1 MLWQLL
7 LLLRLCPVR
16 LQIGA
21 TIGISWKIAFIA
33 ARIRA
38 GFGAIFMGF
47 CRSSL
52 LLQTRKYITT
62 TNRLS
67 HYQLD
72 RLLRQQRF
80 TRHQHY
86 RRPGHCQASVL
97 PCLALKSSTYL
108 PKLLSRRIALATCS
122 KMSSPNDEENFH
134 PSPPVNRISPSEV
147 PDTLDKSL
155 LTVQVELTGLK
166 IDQPREL
173 PIYRKQF
180 KNDLLLLHSVSN
192 IVKVEKDDGGKKE
205 TDILLLLRPD
215 IKLDLSGMSEELRSF
230 LKGKQEVEIRPYTL
244 ELDYDFW
251 RADEILMAILPADL
265 LDEVPSGFTMTGHI
279 AHMNLRDE
287 YLPYKRIIGQIVL
300 DKNPKV
306 RTVVNK
312 LDSIDTVFRTFEM
325 EVLAGEPDFNVEQH
339 ESNCR
344 FQFDFSKVYWN
355 SRLHTEHDRL
365 ISTFKP
371 GEAVCDV
378 FAGVGPFAVP
388 AGKRNVIVL
397 ANDLNKNSFDSMVHN
412 IKLNKVEKTVIPYNL
427 DGREFIR
434 ISRRELKSLAETKK
448 TLVIPARSRHA
459 KDDDGKRKIE
469 VIQIPSRYSHY
480 VMNLPD
486 SAITFLDAFRGL
498 HADDDDYD
506 DDTKLPYIHVHCFHK
521 SDPNESKPSDDEV
534 HSALRQRI
542 ASALG
547 FDIPLS
553 ALSSHFVRA
562 VAPTKGMYC
571 VTFLLP
577 KEVAFAKDGL

>member
-1 MLWQLL
+1 MGLSCTSAL
-7 LLLRLCPVR
+7 
-16 LQIGA
+16 
-21 TIGISWKIAFIA
+21 
-33 ARIRA
+33 IRA
-38 GFGAIFMGF
+38 
-47 CRSSL
+47 RL
-52 LLQTRKYITT
+52 YITT
-62 TNRLS
+62 RALSHHQFSKLLEEVRSKTYQYYRLS
-67 HYQLD
+67 GY
-72 RLLRQQRF
+72 
-80 TRHQHY
+80 
-86 RRPGHCQASVL
+86 CQA
-97 PCLALKSSTYL
+97 PLAPRRSLLKGSTTSQ
-108 PKLLSRRIALATCS
+108 LLSRTVGRRATYS
-122 KMSSPNDEENFH
+122 KMSIPYGEDNFH
-134 PSPPVNRISPSEV
+134 PNPPVHRIAPTEV
-147 PDTLDKSL
+147 PDALDKSL
-155 LTVQVELTGLK
+155 FTVQIELTALK

-192 IVKVEKDDGGKKE
+192 IVKIEKDDGGKKVM
-205 TDILLLLRPD
+205 DILLLLRHD
-215 IKLDLSGMSEELRSF
+215 IKLGDLNGMSEELAKF
-230 LKGKQEVEIRPYTL
+230 LKERPAVEVLPYTL
-244 ELDYDFW
+244 ELGYDFW
-251 RADEILMAILPADL
+251 RADEILAAILPPDRL
-265 LDEVPSGFTMTGHI
+265 GDVPSGFTMTGHI

-287 YLPYKRIIGQIVL
+287 YLPYKRIIGQVVL

-365 ISTFKP
+365 ISTFKT

-388 AGKRNVIVL
+388 AGKKNVIVL
-397 ANDLNKNSFDSMVHN
+397 ANDLNKHSYDSMVHN
-412 IKLNKVEKTVIPYNL
+412 INLNKVDKTVFPYNL
-427 DGREFIR
+427 DGRDFIR
-434 ISRRELKSLAETKK
+434 VSRRELKSLAETQK

-459 KDDDGKRKIE
+459 KDESGKRKVEI
-469 VIQIPSRYSHY
+469 IQIPHRYSHY

-498 HADDDDYD
+498 HADENDDAE
-506 DDTKLPYIHVHCFHK
+506 LPYIHVHCFHK
-521 SDPNESKPSDDEV
+521 SDPNAPKPPDDEV
-534 HSALRQRI
+534 HIALRQRI

-547 FDIPLS
+547 FEIPLS
-553 ALSSHFVRA
+553 ALSFHFVRA

-577 KEVAFAKDGL
+577 KEVAFARDRA

>member
-1 MLWQLL
+1 MVF
-7 LLLRLCPVR
+7 RR
-16 LQIGA
+16 
-21 TIGISWKIAFIA
+21 AF
-33 ARIRA
+33 
-38 GFGAIFMGF
+38 
-47 CRSSL
+47 S
-52 LLQTRKYITT
+52 LLQTRQYIASIE
-62 TNRLS
+62 LS
-67 HYQLD
+67 HQFG
-72 RLLRQQRF
+72 RLIKEPSFARR
-80 TRHQHY
+80 QHY
-86 RRPGHCQASVL
+86 FSRRSGHCQAPAVHHL
-97 PCLALKSSTYL
+97 PLKSSTYL
-108 PKLLSRRIALATCS
+108 TKSLTRQIALAAYS
-122 KMSSPNDEENFH
+122 KMSTAYDEDNFH
-134 PSPPVNRISPSEV
+134 PSPPAHRISPGQV
-147 PDTLDKSL
+147 PDALDKSL
-155 LTVQVELTGLK
+155 FTIQVDLAALK

-173 PIYRKQF
+173 PLFRKQF

-192 IVKVEKDDGGKKE
+192 IVKVEKEDGGKKE

-215 IKLDLSGMSEELRSF
+215 IKLDLSGMSEELRTF
-230 LKGKQEVEIRPYTL
+230 LKDRPEVEVCPYTL
-244 ELDYDFW
+244 ELGYDFW
-251 RADEILMAILPADL
+251 RADEILMSILPLDL
-265 LDEVPSGFTMTGHI
+265 LSEVPSGFTMTGHI

-287 YLPYKRIIGQIVL
+287 YLPYKHIIGEIVL

-365 ISTFKP
+365 ISTFKT

-388 AGKRNVIVL
+388 AGKKNVIVL
-397 ANDLNKNSFDSMVHN
+397 ANDLNKYSYDGMVHN

-427 DGREFIR
+427 DGRDFIR
-434 ISRRELKSLAETKK
+434 MSRQELKSLAETKK

-459 KDDDGKRKIE
+459 RDEDGKRKVE
-469 VIQIPSRYSHY
+469 VIQIPARYSHY

-498 HADDDDYD
+498 HVDDDDD
-506 DDTKLPYIHVHCFHK
+506 DAKLPYVHVHCFHK
-521 SDPNESKPSDDEV
+521 SDPNAPKPSDDEV
-534 HSALRQRI
+534 RSALRQRI

-553 ALSSHFVRA
+553 ALSFHFVRA

>member
-1 MLWQLL
+1 MGLFRASAL
-7 LLLRLCPVR
+7 
-16 LQIGA
+16 
-21 TIGISWKIAFIA
+21 
-33 ARIRA
+33 IR
-38 GFGAIFMGF
+38 
-47 CRSSL
+47 
-52 LLQTRKYITT
+52 TRPYITRALSHHQFSKLLEEARLKRYQYY
-62 TNRLS
+62 RLS
-67 HYQLD
+67 GY
-72 RLLRQQRF
+72 
-80 TRHQHY
+80 
-86 RRPGHCQASVL
+86 CQAS
-97 PCLALKSSTYL
+97 
-108 PKLLSRRIALATCS
+108 LATRRSLLTGSTSSQLLRRTIGRTTYS
-122 KMSSPNDEENFH
+122 KMSSSYGEDNFH
-134 PSPPVNRISPSEV
+134 PTPPVHRIAPTEV
-147 PDTLDKSL
+147 PDALDKSL
-155 LTVQVELTGLK
+155 FSVQIELAALK

-192 IVKVEKDDGGKKE
+192 IVKIEKDEGGKKVM
-205 TDILLLLRPD
+205 DILLLLRND
-215 IKLDLSGMSEELRSF
+215 IKLGDLSGMSEELATF
-230 LKGKQEVEIRPYTL
+230 LNERPGVEFLPYTL
-244 ELDYDFW
+244 ELGYDFW
-251 RADEILMAILPADL
+251 RADEILAAILPPDC
-265 LDEVPSGFTMTGHI
+265 LDEVPSGFTLTGHI

-365 ISTFKP
+365 ISTFKT

-388 AGKRNVIVL
+388 AGKKNVIVL
-397 ANDLNKNSFDSMVHN
+397 ANDLNKHSYDSMVHN
-412 IKLNKVEKTVIPYNL
+412 IKLNKVHKTVFPYNL
-427 DGREFIR
+427 DGRDFIR
-434 ISRRELKSLAETKK
+434 ASRRELKSLAETQK

-459 KDDDGKRKIE
+459 KDESGKRKVEI
-469 VIQIPSRYSHY
+469 IQIPHRYSHY

-498 HADDDDYD
+498 HADEVEEGSE
-506 DDTKLPYIHVHCFHK
+506 LPYIHVHCFHK
-521 SDPNESKPSDDEV
+521 SDPTAPKPPDDEV
-534 HSALRQRI
+534 HVALRQRI
-542 ASALG
+542 ASALR
-547 FDIPLS
+547 FEIPLS
-553 ALSSHFVRA
+553 ALSFHFVRA

-577 KEVAFAKDGL
+577 KEVAFSRDCA